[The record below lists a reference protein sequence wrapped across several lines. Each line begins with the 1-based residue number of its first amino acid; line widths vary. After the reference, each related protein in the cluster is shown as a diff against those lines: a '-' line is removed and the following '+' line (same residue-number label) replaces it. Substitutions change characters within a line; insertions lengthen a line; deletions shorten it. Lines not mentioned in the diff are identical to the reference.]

1 MEVPY
6 MGGRL
11 TSQDHCGCQDVRALS
26 FYGAMHRYVQWGLTW
41 IWCKWRKLWIA
52 INLIFISIFIVIFI
66 LCIYIYSYLLYWYLC
81 LYLYL
86 LICISIYIYLFSYY
100 VCFIFILYIDS
111 MLHSY
116 AVSYIIT
123 YVSSYDMV
131 KTSIML
137 YYCVVSSCNFMF
149 ILYLSIKGHYITNPN
164 NAWKLP

>member
-86 LICISIYIYLFSYY
+86 LICISIYIYI
-100 VCFIFILYIDS
+100 FIFILC
-111 MLHSY
+111 
-116 AVSYIIT
+116 
-123 YVSSYDMV
+123 
-131 KTSIML
+131 ML
-137 YYCVVSSCNFMF
+137 YIYPLYWFYVTQLRCIIHYYIRIIIRHGQNFYYV
-149 ILYLSIKGHYITNPN
+149 ILLCGIIM
-164 NAWKLP
+164 